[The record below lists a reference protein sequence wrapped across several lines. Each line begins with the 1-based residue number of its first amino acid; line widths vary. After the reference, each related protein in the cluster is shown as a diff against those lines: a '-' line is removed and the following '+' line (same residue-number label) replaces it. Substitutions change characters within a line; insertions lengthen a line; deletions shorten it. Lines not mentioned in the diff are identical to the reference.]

1 MGNIFWRA
9 LGTSQKY
16 SEKSCNMFKPFF
28 PDIAPLSFYSSRS
41 LARTP
46 ADKTCRGPWSP
57 SLPSLTTH
65 WQMSP
70 PVPHGLWYQI
80 SQFQI
85 LSDIKPE
92 PKYLMVADF
101 MRYFIRIKI
110 SHGCRFHK
118 ILHQNQNNLCL
129 QISWDILPEWLQMS
143 WDITPELLHLM
154 TADFMR
160 YYTGINLSDGCRYQE
175 ILHQT
180 PFCCKV

>member
-1 MGNIFWRA
+1 MFSKLLCDAPRVNINIKDKNLFFLLWNRYSWPAEILKFSFFFFKSPMCNIFWRA

-41 LARTP
+41 LACTP

-101 MRYFIRIKI
+101 MRYYSWTTI
-110 SHGCRFHK
+110 SHGYRFCE
-118 ILHQNQNNLCL
+118 ILLRNDN
-129 QISWDILPEWLQMS
+129 ISWLQYV
-143 WDITPELLHLM
+143 
-154 TADFMR
+154 F
-160 YYTGINLSDGCRYQE
+160 LS
-175 ILHQT
+175 
-180 PFCCKV
+180 F